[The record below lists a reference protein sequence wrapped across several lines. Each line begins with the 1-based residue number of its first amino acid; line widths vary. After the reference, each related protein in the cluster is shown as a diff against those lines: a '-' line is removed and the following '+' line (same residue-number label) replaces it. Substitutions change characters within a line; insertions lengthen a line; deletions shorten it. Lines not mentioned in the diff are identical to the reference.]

1 MNTNTPSPTP
11 PRKAGMVQKM
21 ATTGF
26 IAFAVGILVMGWAV
40 SRWQPARS
48 IFVGD
53 GTGKGIETAPGI
65 APVVIP
71 QPTPLPTPYS
81 DSANVTGR
89 NEGLLIALSA
99 RRAIDK
105 GQALGSLENLLRVRF
120 IKSQPAALATV
131 IDAAKRPVTL
141 TSLRSSLD
149 SVAPVLKGQSTDM
162 PLLDRISTGL
172 SDLVVVRRKGDPSP
186 APDETV
192 ARVGR
197 LIEAGRVEDALV
209 EANRMPGA
217 QQAEAWMSEARRYVE
232 ARRALDSLERAAFA
246 MPTDTVPTSAMDPAP
261 EGGLIA
267 PVTPPVET
275 PEATAPPVDAPEAVT
290 PPNKVN
296 SL

>member
-1 MNTNTPSPTP
+1 MNTTTPSPP
-11 PRKAGMVQKM
+11 PKKAGAFRKL

-65 APVVIP
+65 APVVIS

-81 DSANVTGR
+81 DSANITGR

-141 TSLRSSLD
+141 ASLRSSLD
-149 SVAPVLKGQSTDM
+149 SVAPVLKGQSAEL
-162 PLLDRISTGL
+162 PLLDRISMKL
-172 SDLVVVRRKGDPSP
+172 SDIVVVRRKGDPSP

-209 EANRMPGA
+209 EANALPGA
-217 QQAEAWMSEARRYVE
+217 EQAKAWMNEARRYVE
-232 ARRALDSLERAAFA
+232 ARRALDSLERAAFS
-246 MPTDTVPTSAMDPAP
+246 MPSDTVPASAIEPAP

-267 PVTPPVET
+267 PVTPQEEMPEAAAPPVET
-275 PEATAPPVDAPEAVT
+275 PEAVT
-290 PPNKVN
+290 PPNKATAH
-296 SL
+296 